1 MSEAAKLGSNRA
13 LAWYVEAMRIFKRH
27 PLGFAGLSGII
38 IVTELAITA
47 IPAVGPLAANI
58 VVPLLACS
66 LLFAALATDRND
78 RPRLKHLIA
87 PFTAPAGAMGAVV
100 VASLIVF
107 AIQWMIA
114 RVVGDIDLMAGE
126 GIVAPDPLVIIA
138 IYGGGIAASLPMTLV
153 PMLALFEGNNAREAF
168 AGSLAAF
175 LQNLPAFLLYGA
187 ISIALAGIGLLTFG
201 IALLIVVPL
210 WAASSYAAWKDL
222 SGLGR

>member
-1 MSEAAKLGSNRA
+1 
-13 LAWYVEAMRIFKRH
+13 MRIFRRH
-27 PLGFAGLSGII
+27 PFGFAGLSGAI
-38 IVTELAITA
+38 IVAELALTA
-47 IPAVGPLAANI
+47 IPMVGPLVANV

-87 PFTAPAGAMGAVV
+87 PFMAPAGAMGAVV
-100 VASLIVF
+100 SASLMVF
-107 AIQWMIA
+107 AIQWTIA

-126 GIVAPDPLVIIA
+126 GIVSPDPIVIIA
-138 IYGGGIAASLPMTLV
+138 IYGGGIAASLPLTLV
-153 PMLALFEGNNAREAF
+153 PMLALFEGANVRDAF

-175 LQNLPAFLLYGA
+175 LNNLPAFLVYGA

-201 IALLIVVPL
+201 VALLIVVPL